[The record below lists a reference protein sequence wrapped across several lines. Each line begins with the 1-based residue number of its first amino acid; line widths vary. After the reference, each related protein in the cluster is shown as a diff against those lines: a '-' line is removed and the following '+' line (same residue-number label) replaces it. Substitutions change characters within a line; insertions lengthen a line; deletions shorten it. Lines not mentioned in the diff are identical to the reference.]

1 MTEVLLIVVVVAAV
15 AGAGYYVF
23 GVQGPKK
30 IAKRRAENK
39 VKMSD
44 PILRGDIEILEQTN
58 SDLLND
64 AIALRRA
71 QIEQGRDPTA

>member
-1 MTEVLLIVVVVAAV
+1 MEVLLIVVVVAAV

-23 GVQGPKK
+23 GIQAPRQT
-30 IAKRRAENK
+30 AKRRAENK

-44 PILRGDIEILEQTN
+44 PILRGDIEVLERAN

>member
-1 MTEVLLIVVVVAAV
+1 MEFVFGLAIVAAV
-15 AGAGYYVF
+15 IAAGYYVIK
-23 GVQGPKK
+23 VQAPRQSE
-30 IAKRRAENK
+30 KRRAENK

-44 PILRGDIEILEQTN
+44 PILRADIEVLERNN

-71 QIEQGRDPTA
+71 QIEQGRDPGA